1 MKAIQFLAPRKIH
14 LLDDVPPPE
23 PQDGEV
29 LVRCTHLGICG
40 SNVGPYT
47 GDGYWGERDWPSPIG
62 WTGHENVG
70 TIVASRDAAW
80 PVGTTV
86 LSQSKDYNGFVE
98 YMLPKPSTLARLPSG
113 ADDVGMFVLAQP
125 LATVLRA
132 LNRTRPPI
140 GHRCAVVGQGPIGL
154 MFTHMI
160 SRMGASQVIGIDLV
174 PWRLKW
180 SRRLGASDIVDASQ
194 ENVVEAVRELTGGAT
209 IDYCVE
215 AANTPD
221 ALSTAALLLRRQ
233 GRLCVFGVPHH
244 NFQSF
249 PWRHATANEAEI
261 ITSRGG
267 NWADYQPTA
276 IDLVAH
282 DADLQALVTPW
293 LPWEQAAQAFEM
305 YAYPAQHE
313 GSLKVVLG
321 M

>member
-1 MKAIQFLAPRKIH
+1 
-14 LLDDVPPPE
+14 
-23 PQDGEV
+23 
-29 LVRCTHLGICG
+29 
-40 SNVGPYT
+40 
-47 GDGYWGERDWPSPIG
+47 
-62 WTGHENVG
+62 
-70 TIVASRDAAW
+70 
-80 PVGTTV
+80 
-86 LSQSKDYNGFVE
+86 
-98 YMLPKPSTLARLPSG
+98 
-113 ADDVGMFVLAQP
+113 
-125 LATVLRA
+125 
-132 LNRTRPPI
+132 
-140 GHRCAVVGQGPIGL
+140 

-194 ENVVEAVRELTGGAT
+194 ENVVEAVRELTGGAM

-244 NFQSF
+244 DVQSFPWRHATANEAEIQSF

-313 GSLKVVLG
+313 GSLKVVLE